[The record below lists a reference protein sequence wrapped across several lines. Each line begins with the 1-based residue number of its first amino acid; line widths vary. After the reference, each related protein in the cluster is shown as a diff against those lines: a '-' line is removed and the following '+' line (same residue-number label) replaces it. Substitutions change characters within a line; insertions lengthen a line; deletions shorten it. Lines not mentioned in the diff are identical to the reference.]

1 MKIKTL
7 TFLIFAYSIFFMAGC
22 TNGNEG
28 DRAIE
33 AEFFRMGAFIEAN
46 GKEYELKRGGYR
58 WETRLKSG
66 QTRVEMTDYASPFQ
80 MASSL
85 EAIKLEPNQHVKILN
100 EGDPQIEVYEWTEG
114 GRENK
119 YELTRNQFVTP
130 ADKGEYIFE
139 VFSKWKNGEASY
151 AFVVEIQ

>member
-1 MKIKTL
+1 MKSI
-7 TFLIFAYSIFFMAGC
+7 LIGLLVFSIFFMAGC
-22 TNGNEG
+22 MNGNQE
-28 DRAIE
+28 DMVIE
-33 AEFFRMGAFIEAN
+33 NEFFRMGAFIEVN

-66 QTRVEMTDYASPFQ
+66 QIRVEMTDYASPFQ
-80 MASSL
+80 MASGM
-85 EAIKLEPNQHVKILN
+85 EAIKLEPNQQVKILI
-100 EGDPQIEVYEWTEG
+100 EGNPQLEVYEWTEG

-119 YELTRNQFVTP
+119 YELTQNQFLAPV
-130 ADKGEYIFE
+130 DKGEYIFE